1 MPRKGAPKKRPTKE
15 ISQALDA
22 AVEEAA
28 PKLPKPV
35 PPAPPEDDFEDGDS
49 YEPYAPKPGAVP
61 LAAGETQET
70 AIQPGD
76 WADIP
81 KTTTPPEDEPA
92 AETEPASQP
101 AANPDVSAQIGEH
114 ALESPEMPLE
124 SSEALFGAVTADDL
138 SKWLTLA
145 VDAINWLAKRDR
157 RLKPKDKGILKA
169 RIENLQRIRSQIP

>member
-1 MPRKGAPKKRPTKE
+1 MPRKGTPKKRPTKE

-28 PKLPKPV
+28 PKQPKPV
-35 PPAPPEDDFEDGDS
+35 PPAPPEEDFEDADS

-70 AIQPGD
+70 AVQPGD
-76 WADIP
+76 WSDIP
-81 KTTTPPEDEPA
+81 KATPPTESKPA
-92 AETEPASQP
+92 AEIQP
-101 AANPDVSAQIGEH
+101 AGQPATQPEISEQIGEH
-114 ALESPEMPLE
+114 ALESPETALE